1 MLLLWDFI
9 YFPVPFAFQNRSQII
24 PIDYGS
30 SLFYE
35 ARKPFIDEWLTQVS
49 RLSDAQIQSRQ
60 AKEDDL
66 IRSVSAEQHR
76 AASKRRFSDPMG
88 QNRRWFALPFVPS
101 HFLEWLARLA
111 FHLGAPRIAS
121 ILARAVRNGSLY
133 MKGLPDLTLVRDPS
147 KEVGMPSVLFVEV
160 KGENDRLQP
169 DQSDWIQ
176 FFMEKS
182 VNFELC
188 KIGAIFGVDV

>member
-1 MLLLWDFI
+1 M
-9 YFPVPFAFQNRSQII
+9 Q
-24 PIDYGS
+24 S
-30 SLFYE
+30 S
-35 ARKPFIDEWLTQVS
+35 I
-49 RLSDAQIQSRQ
+49 
-60 AKEDDL
+60 
-66 IRSVSAEQHR
+66 EQHR
-76 AASKRRFSDPMG
+76 NVASPIQWDKIDDGSP
-88 QNRRWFALPFVPS
+88 LSFVPS

-188 KIGAIFGVDV
+188 KIGAIFGVDG

>member
-1 MLLLWDFI
+1 M
-9 YFPVPFAFQNRSQII
+9 
-24 PIDYGS
+24 
-30 SLFYE
+30 
-35 ARKPFIDEWLTQVS
+35 
-49 RLSDAQIQSRQ
+49 
-60 AKEDDL
+60 
-66 IRSVSAEQHR
+66 IRSTGAKQR
-76 AASKRRFSDPMG
+76 RTASKRRLSDPVG
-88 QNRRWFALPFVPS
+88 QTRRSYPLPLSFLLIS
-101 HFLEWLARLA
+101 LEWLARLA

-147 KEVGMPSVLFVEV
+147 REIGMPSVLFVEV

-188 KIGAIFGVDV
+188 KIGVIFGVDV

>member
-9 YFPVPFAFQNRSQII
+9 YFPVPFAFQNRSQTV

-60 AKEDDL
+60 AKENDL
-66 IRSVSAEQHR
+66 IRSVGAKQHR

-88 QNRRWFALPFVPS
+88 QNRRWFAPLFRSFSFSRVARSTSVSFGGSTHRVHSRTCRSKRLAVYERP
-101 HFLEWLARLA
+101 ARLDVGSRSLQRGRDA
-111 FHLGAPRIAS
+111 Q
-121 ILARAVRNGSLY
+121 RAVCGSEGGERSIAARPV
-133 MKGLPDLTLVRDPS
+133 GLDP
-147 KEVGMPSVLFVEV
+147 VFH
-160 KGENDRLQP
+160 GE
-169 DQSDWIQ
+169 IGQ
-176 FFMEKS
+176 F
-182 VNFELC
+182 
-188 KIGAIFGVDV
+188 